1 MTIGR
6 RFSGLLR
13 VLTKPTTYWLY
24 TYISILDR
32 DVKSLFLNYGFAH
45 LDSAAHTLKLST
57 HDEPHRYPLQLYHH
71 VASAVDWDGQD
82 ALEVGSGRGGGSAYI
97 MRRFAPRSII
107 GLDLTSKAIDFCNR
121 HYRVEGLSF
130 VRGDAES
137 MRLADDTFDIVI
149 NVESSL
155 YYPNVERFFEEV
167 VRVLKPGGYFLY
179 TDLRYCEEMDAWR
192 AQLRSTGLQLIKE
205 EDITPNVIRALELDH
220 ARRRTLIKRYVPK
233 WLQSPFAGFAGVT
246 GANLAADGPKLGERI
261 YMNFV
266 FQKQIAPTHDT

>member
-1 MTIGR
+1 MTLGR
-6 RFSGLLR
+6 RLSGLLR
-13 VLTKPTTYWLY
+13 VLSKPATYWLY
-24 TYISILDR
+24 TYISMLDR
-32 DVKSLFLNYGFAH
+32 DVQSIVLNYGYAH
-45 LDSAAHTLKLST
+45 LDSAAHPLNLST
-57 HDEPHRYPLQLYHH
+57 HEEPHRYPLQLYHH
-71 VASAVDWDGQD
+71 VASAVDWIGLD

-97 MRRFAPRSII
+97 MRYFAPRSIL
-107 GLDLTSKAIDFCNR
+107 GLDLAAKAIDFCAR

-137 MRLADDTFDIVI
+137 MHLADNTFDIVI

-179 TDLRYCEEMDAWR
+179 TDLRYWEEMDAWR

-205 EDITPNVIRALELDH
+205 EDITPNVMRALELDH
-220 ARRRTLIKRYVPK
+220 ARRQKLIERYVPK
-233 WLQSPFAGFAGVT
+233 WLRSSFAGFAGVT
-246 GANLAADGPKLGERI
+246 GAKLAADGPRMGERI

-266 FQKQIAPTHDT
+266 FQKRASAPRA